1 MSANESDTSPAQG
14 GSSKKSSNALIP
26 IIVVILLVPALCY
39 AVMEFLIIPKLKS
52 SMGGGGGGHAEAA
65 DHGKPKGDSHG
76 GVKAPGEET
85 VEFGATVVNL
95 AGSGNSRYLRTNFV
109 IAGSDKNLKKIIE
122 ENKGSLQDAAI
133 SVLSTQSLDALDG
146 ANGRE
151 VVRKGIISKFNR
163 LLGAEVIDQ
172 IYFTEFIVQ

>member
-1 MSANESDTSPAQG
+1 MAANDTDTNPAPTG
-14 GSSKKSSNALIP
+14 PAKKSSNALVP
-26 IIVVILLVPALCY
+26 ILVVIFLVPALCY
-39 AVMEFLIIPKLKS
+39 AVMEFMIIPKLKGS
-52 SMGGGGGGHAEAA
+52 VGGGGDHAEPAA
-65 DHGKPKGDSHG
+65 QAKAKGNSHG
-76 GVKAPGEET
+76 GVKAPGEHT

-109 IAGSDKNLKKIIE
+109 IASSDKEIQKLIE

-133 SVLSTQSLDALDG
+133 TVLSTQSLDALDG

-151 VVRKGIISKFNR
+151 VVRKGIIRKFND